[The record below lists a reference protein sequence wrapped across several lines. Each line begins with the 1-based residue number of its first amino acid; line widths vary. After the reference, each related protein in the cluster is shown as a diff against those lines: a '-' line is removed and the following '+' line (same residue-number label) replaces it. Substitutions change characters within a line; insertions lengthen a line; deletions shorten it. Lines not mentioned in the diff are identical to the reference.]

1 MCGEHAWAHG
11 SSLLVLVEPYQLM
24 KELFPA
30 EWFPITM
37 TITLRLGGRSV
48 TPTSR
53 PNVMRPA
60 AETGVRSVG
69 EDVQAEGL
77 DLGCGTSHM
86 WRWGKVSEED
96 EEGKVRGD

>member
-1 MCGEHAWAHG
+1 
-11 SSLLVLVEPYQLM
+11 M

-69 EDVQAEGL
+69 EDVRVEAWTWAVEQAI
-77 DLGCGTSHM
+77 CGDGG
-86 WRWGKVSEED
+86 R
-96 EEGKVRGD
+96 